1 MNAILYGD
9 AEPLMVNFSEFSS
22 LGGTQLTQWSGLSEW
37 IMRNVDEESKRGQKW
52 REQFLVMQPCEV
64 CGGSRLKAEALQFRI
79 GGKSIADVSAM
90 SIQEFSEWMST
101 IEEHLS
107 DKEQTIARDII
118 KEIRERLG
126 FLVAVG
132 LGYLSL
138 SRASRT
144 ISGGE
149 SQRIRLATQIGS
161 KLVNVLYILDGN
173 SSLIR
178 SKMMTLASTAIP
190 IVSTIPAIPGSVNT
204 APNDTS
210 TPIRSNTLNKR
221 AMFAIIPA
229 AL

>member
-1 MNAILYGD
+1 MCEKFLNIN
-9 AEPLMVNFSEFSS
+9 LM
-22 LGGTQLTQWSGLSEW
+22 T
-37 IMRNVDEESKRGQKW
+37 
-52 REQFLVMQPCEV
+52 
-64 CGGSRLKAEALQFRI
+64 
-79 GGKSIADVSAM
+79 DVA
-90 SIQEFSEWMST
+90 T

-161 KLVNVLYILDGN
+161 KLVNVLYILDEPSIGLHQRDNRRLIESLKSLRDAGN
-173 SSLIR
+173 SVIVVEHDEDMMR
-178 SKMMTLASTAIP
+178 SADYIVDVGPLAGRRGGKIVAEGTFEDICRSDSITADP
-190 IVSTIPAIPGSVNT
+190 LPRCWPTRRFPALCVATMPVSW
-204 APNDTS
+204 
-210 TPIRSNTLNKR
+210 R
-221 AMFAIIPA
+221 
-229 AL
+229 

>member
-1 MNAILYGD
+1 
-9 AEPLMVNFSEFSS
+9 MVNFSEFSS

-149 SQRIRLATQIGS
+149 AT
-161 KLVNVLYILDGN
+161 
-173 SSLIR
+173 R
-178 SKMMTLASTAIP
+178 
-190 IVSTIPAIPGSVNT
+190 
-204 APNDTS
+204 
-210 TPIRSNTLNKR
+210 
-221 AMFAIIPA
+221 
-229 AL
+229 